1 VLAVLSFVQS
11 FGQTDT
17 ERFFKFSPGYALQQG
32 RDEGMSPLT
41 YSGSHFNGVIG
52 LSKIKTK
59 TKCLR
64 SLDIEAMAGRMR
76 ADLPREVGRSVADA
90 FRMQL
95 DFTQQR
101 QVKTLLEEKIRVF
114 VGGSYNMLANGRFHK
129 RYSNNNIN
137 YEFSAAIGPS
147 ASVLYDFE
155 IGKKAF
161 QLSGRIDLPILA
173 FNIRPAFASSIPEG
187 FIAQESSNVGA
198 FFESGRVQ
206 TLNRFFR
213 LRNELAVQHTL
224 KNGNRVFLAYRWDY
238 YQIKTHHPVQMAVH
252 QILLGWLFQF

>member
-1 VLAVLSFVQS
+1 VLVVLSSLQS

-52 LSKIKTK
+52 LSKIKN
-59 TKCLR
+59 KCLR
-64 SLDIEAMAGRMR
+64 SLDLEVMAGRMR
-76 ADLPREVGRSVADA
+76 ADLPREVFPSRADA
-90 FRMQL
+90 FRVQL
-95 DFTQQR
+95 DYTQQR
-101 QVKTLLEEKIRVF
+101 QVKTLYEEKIRVF
-114 VGGSYNMLANGRFHK
+114 VGGSYHMLASARLHK
-129 RYSNNNIN
+129 RYTNNDIN

-147 ASVLYDFE
+147 ASILYDFE

-187 FIAQESSNVGA
+187 FIAQENSTVGA

-206 TLNRFFR
+206 SLNRFFR